1 MPRYEVAAL
10 TTLTAASV
18 PFATLVA
25 GASSRMRILEIGI
38 TLATAVASD
47 IALAKS
53 ATATTTP
60 TKILGQ
66 QVDAADIAAIGSLAI
81 AWSTIGTANSISMRR
96 IQFPATIG
104 AGVIWTW
111 PDNDPLILA
120 APAATTELMFVNR
133 GGGVCGTF
141 TIYVAWRE

>member
-1 MPRYEVAAL
+1 MRYEVAAL

-25 GASSRMRILEIGI
+25 GASSRMKISEIGVF
-38 TLATAVASD
+38 LATAVASD
-47 IALAKS
+47 IALARS

-66 QVDAADIAAIGSLAI
+66 AIDAADPAAIGSLAV
-81 AWSTIGTANSISMRR
+81 AWATIGTANAISLRR
-96 IQFPATIG
+96 IALPASIG
-104 AGVIWTW
+104 SGVIWTW
-111 PDNDPLILA
+111 PDSNRLILA
-120 APAATTELMFVNR
+120 NPAATSELMFVNR

-141 TIYVAWRE
+141 NIYVCWEE

>member
-1 MPRYEVAAL
+1 MRYEVAAL

-25 GASSRMRILEIGI
+25 GASSRMKISEIGI
-38 TLATAVASD
+38 VMATAVASD
-47 IALAKS
+47 IALARS

-66 QVDAADIAAIGSLAI
+66 AMDAADPAAIGSLAI
-81 AWSTIGTANSISMRR
+81 AWSTIGTANAISIRR
-96 IQFPATIG
+96 VALPATVG

-111 PDNDPLILA
+111 PESTRLVLA
-120 APAATTELMFVNR
+120 SPAATSELMFVNR

-141 TIYVAWRE
+141 TIYVSWEE

>member
-1 MPRYEVAAL
+1 MRYEVAAL

-25 GASSRMRILEIGI
+25 GASSRMKISEIGI
-38 TLATAVASD
+38 FMATAVASD
-47 IALAKS
+47 IALARS

-66 QVDAADIAAIGSLAI
+66 AVDNGGDPAAIGSLAV
-81 AWSTIGTANSISMRR
+81 AWATIGTANSISLRR
-96 IQFPATIG
+96 ISLPATVG

-111 PDNDPLILA
+111 PDSHRLILQN
-120 APAATTELMFVNR
+120 PAATSELMFVNR
-133 GGGVCGTF
+133 GGGVCATF
-141 TIYVAWRE
+141 TIYVCWEE